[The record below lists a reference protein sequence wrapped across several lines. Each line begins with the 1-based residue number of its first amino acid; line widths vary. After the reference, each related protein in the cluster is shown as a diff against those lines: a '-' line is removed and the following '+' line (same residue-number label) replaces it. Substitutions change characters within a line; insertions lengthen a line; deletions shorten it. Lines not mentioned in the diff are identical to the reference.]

1 MIVLGING
9 GINKVNENPF
19 QSEVIENH
27 DASAV
32 LIRDGRIIAA
42 FEEERLN
49 RIKHTNKSP
58 LLAMKACLDMHGIK
72 ASDIDVVA
80 ISMEEETM
88 DNQMLS
94 LHLYHPQFPFTSAR
108 SYLQHVFQEQFGT
121 SISADKF
128 KFVNH
133 HLAHAASTFYLSG
146 FDKAIV
152 LTIDGAGDNLSG
164 AVCSGDGNGLKMLKP
179 IPESLSLGHYYLA
192 VTKMFGYKMFDEYKV
207 MGLAPYG
214 DPHRLQSL
222 FETTYKLLP
231 HGEYDLYFDKLGAIE
246 KLCPKPDRE
255 KRFDQLQ
262 MDIAASLQMTLEK
275 IVLHMATHL
284 RATTGYAKLCLAG
297 GVAHNCSMMG
307 KLLYANLFDDIFVQ
321 PASNDGGIALGA
333 ALYQYFDA
341 KGDGVRETLSNVYLG
356 SRWSDVEFDC
366 QVNAWEDFF
375 RIRKSDDVCKVAAQ
389 AIADGKVIGWFQGRS
404 EFGPRA
410 LGNRS
415 ILGDPRPAYN
425 KDRINEIVKKRE
437 GYRPFAPSLKEEAV
451 QLYYETSGKARFP
464 FMSFTLQT
472 KKEYHSLLGA
482 VTHVDGSARVQTVSA
497 KDNPMYW
504 RLLDEFEAITGL
516 PVLLNTSFNNHA
528 EPIVD
533 SPTDAIVCFL
543 TTGLDCLFV
552 HDYVLEKKEITTTQW
567 LEMTLE
573 LPPYVYL
580 KGGDST
586 SDFVLANSFSE
597 TELYVDKNV
606 YAVLAQADGST
617 DIAEL
622 LERAGVDQ
630 HHHASILEKI
640 FDLWSLRLVRLAP
653 MPISVQQNLAC

>member
-9 GINKVNENPF
+9 GINKVNENPY

-58 LLAMKACLDMHGIK
+58 LLAMKACLAMHGIK

-108 SYLQHVFQEQFGT
+108 SYLQHVFREQFNT
-121 SISADKF
+121 TINADKF

-133 HLAHAASTFYLSG
+133 HMAHAASTFYLSG
-146 FDKAIV
+146 FDNAIV

-164 AVCSGDGNGLKMLKP
+164 AVCSGDGNVLKMLKP

-214 DPHRLQSL
+214 DPHRFLSL
-222 FETTYKLLP
+222 FDATYKLLP
-231 HGEYDLYFDKLGAIE
+231 HGEYDLYFDKLLAIE
-246 KLCPKPDRE
+246 KICIQPERDK
-255 KRFDQLQ
+255 KFDQLH
-262 MDIAASLQMTLEK
+262 MDIAASLQLTLEK
-275 IVLHMATHL
+275 IMLHVVSHL
-284 RATTGYAKLCLAG
+284 KGTTGYTKLCLAG
-297 GVAHNCSMMG
+297 GVAHNCSMTG

-333 ALYQYFDA
+333 ALYEYF
-341 KGDGVRETLSNVYLG
+341 KQKNDGVREVLSNVYLG
-356 SRWSDVEFDC
+356 SRWNDVEVDH

-415 ILGDPRPAYN
+415 ILGDPRPAHN

-437 GYRPFAPSLKEEAV
+437 GYRPFAPSVKEEKV
-451 QLYYETSGKARFP
+451 NLYYNTSNKTRFP
-464 FMSFTLQT
+464 FMSFTLQAI
-472 KKEYHSLLGA
+472 KEHRSLLGA

-504 RLLDEFEAITGL
+504 QLLDEFEAITGV
-516 PVLLNTSFNNHA
+516 PILLNTSFNNHA

-552 HDYVLEKKEITTTQW
+552 HDYVLEKKEITTEQW
-567 LEMTLE
+567 LAMTLE
-573 LPPYVYL
+573 LPAYVYL
-580 KGGDST
+580 KKGERE

-597 TELYVDKNV
+597 RELHITGNV

-617 DIAEL
+617 ELTEL
-622 LERAGVDQ
+622 LERARIDQ
-630 HHHASILEKI
+630 RDHASILEALH
-640 FDLWSLRLVRLAP
+640 DLWSHRLVKLVP
-653 MPISVQQNLAC
+653 MTLPVQQSLAR